1 MTFNDSYKLIYS
13 INFAL
18 KGIIDNV
25 YESCDVADQVQIL
38 KQFKN

>member
-1 MTFNDSYKLIYS
+1 MAFNDSYKLIYS

-18 KGIIDNV
+18 KGIIDSV